1 MGSWLGLLCFFLEPR
16 CAYFF
21 TQRDDQMIPPLLTLS
36 NRVFFS
42 LGGGVFFEHRD
53 DRIHTADQGRMVV
66 DEISS
71 SVTKHGFFNHTTHDH
86 EDFFVVK
93 RL

>member
-1 MGSWLGLLCFFLEPR
+1 
-16 CAYFF
+16 
-21 TQRDDQMIPPLLTLS
+21 MIPPLLTLS

-42 LGGGVFFEHRD
+42 LGGFFFVEHRND
-53 DRIHTADQGRMVV
+53 GIHTADQGRMVV
-66 DEISS
+66 DEIGNSI
-71 SVTKHGFFNHTTHDH
+71 TKHGFFNHTTHDH